1 MTQYE
6 VNAEAMGKASG
17 DVARVR
23 DQLVGQL
30 NSLRGQLEPL
40 QSQWRGDASKAFQT
54 LMRNWN
60 EQTVR
65 LNNALGVISDQLGQ
79 SGKSYIRREQQASE
93 GMSTIRAGLEGL

>member
-6 VNAEAMGKASG
+6 VNAEAMGKASV

-40 QSQWRGDASKAFQT
+40 QGQWKGEASKAFQT
-54 LMRNWN
+54 LMRSWG
-60 EQTVR
+60 EQTLK

-79 SGKSYIRREQQASE
+79 SGKSYIRREQQATE
-93 GMSTIRAGLEGL
+93 GMSSIRAGLEGL